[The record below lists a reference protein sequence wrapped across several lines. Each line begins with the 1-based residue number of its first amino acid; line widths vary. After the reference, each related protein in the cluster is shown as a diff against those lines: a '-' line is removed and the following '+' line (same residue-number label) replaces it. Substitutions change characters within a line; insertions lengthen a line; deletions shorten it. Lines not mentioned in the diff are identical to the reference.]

1 MNSMSRDEVLALLR
15 GQPRA
20 KDQRKANLGR
30 PFEELIKIVN
40 RQYLIMKICRIDKV
54 PTAFIPKR
62 AGGVIVGAH
71 AEGKAIVD
79 FLGGYMGRPI
89 AFDAK
94 HTSDN
99 RMGLAEL
106 QPQEINGG
114 ISFILVSFQLR
125 RFFVVPW
132 CEWRD
137 ERISSLRSF
146 TAEDCARWDWEC
158 FEGWHVALD
167 YLAVVERLASR
178 SVWFQKQ

>member
-71 AEGKAIVD
+71 A
-79 FLGGYMGRPI
+79 

-106 QPQEINGG
+106 QPHQADYLRDNQEINGG